1 MVQRL
6 KENGNVIGYRAL
18 PFTGAMP
25 PLETMYI
32 EGQEGIFLLRGRK
45 DISALEKI
53 IIYAGEEYKRPD
65 CKLFL
70 LDEIGGIELVSQEFM
85 KPLQQILLGGKPCIG
100 VLKSWQNLSHAESV
114 LKLGHNYTAKHIEL
128 VRLIQSKGKLIT
140 VTMENLRHVRS
151 IVSQFAD
158 RCVQNI

>member
-6 KENGNVIGYRAL
+6 TENGNVIGYRAL

-45 DISALEKI
+45 DISALERI
-53 IIYAGEEYKRPD
+53 IIYAEKEYQKPD

-140 VTMENLRHVRS
+140 VTRENLRRARS